1 MLFRIDIMS
10 LNVNVQDKWKDLSD
24 CTIRVYLEII
34 LLLSEPFRIYIIG
47 NYVIVLRARKKKLLI
62 VSCK

>member
-1 MLFRIDIMS
+1 MLFRMDIMS

-24 CTIRVYLEII
+24 CTIRIYLEII

-47 NYVIVLRARKKKLLI
+47 NYVIVLRARRKKK
-62 VSCK
+62 